1 MKAPLFFWRLDL
13 SFRLQPHFSKKL
25 NGTLVALSA
34 CRQIEQGVTVF
45 SSIEPVPLFRINET
59 SEKDANSTEVRF
71 AINEPAKATE
81 VKKAKTGAPTPLRAS
96 ELMTNAIL
104 LKESGEADLAKAL
117 FREALNL
124 DSRSQVALKNLFDMI
139 PVSAETLS
147 EREKIATARYAANK
161 DIEST
166 LALAK
171 IKSEK
176 ASSEEA
182 QQLYFEA
189 AACESDRSELFFEI
203 YKDIGNLC
211 VRSGDYEGA
220 EEYYFKAHA
229 INGESDILQVNLGTL
244 EVQRDDWGQARER
257 FGQAILFNN
266 KNDKAWVG
274 VAMSHY
280 NLGEYDLANASLTNA
295 LDFNPL
301 NRTAVHLLAS
311 WSLKTQNYEPAIN
324 ALQNFLSQVDHDA
337 EMSLALIHLF
347 CETKQYDLALFEV
360 ERTLLW
366 DPLQDEVLEIEKA
379 LRAQVG

>member
-1 MKAPLFFWRLDL
+1 M
-13 SFRLQPHFSKKL
+13 
-25 NGTLVALSA
+25 
-34 CRQIEQGVTVF
+34 F

-59 SEKDANSTEVRF
+59 SPTDATSTEVRF
-71 AINEPAKATE
+71 PLNEAPAKVIE
-81 VKKAKTGAPTPLRAS
+81 KKPKASSPTPLRAS

-104 LKESGEADLAKAL
+104 LKESGEDDLAKAL

-124 DSRSQVALKNLFDMI
+124 DSRSQVALKNLFEMI
-139 PVSAETLS
+139 PTTAETLE
-147 EREKIATARYAANK
+147 EREKIALARYEQSA
-161 DIEST
+161 DIESI

-171 IKSEK
+171 IRSEQSK
-176 ASSEEA
+176 SEEA
-182 QQLYFEA
+182 QDLYFEA
-189 AACESDRSELFFEI
+189 AACESDRPELFFEI
-203 YKDIGNLC
+203 YKDIGNLF

-274 VAMSHY
+274 VAMAHY

-295 LDFNPL
+295 LDFNPW

-311 WSLKTQNYEPAIN
+311 WSLKTGKHEPAIH
-324 ALQNFLSQVDHDA
+324 ALQNFLSKVDHDA

-366 DPLQDEVLEIEKA
+366 DPFQNEVLEIEKA
-379 LRAQVG
+379 LRAQLG